1 MVRLDGAG
9 RTGAS
14 RGIDKPVHG
23 PITEW
28 RQGVDAGGDGAA
40 CRGNSAVAGVVLVVE
55 QRVGAARVRAGRG
68 CSQAVLGPVVAVWGR
83 VGAWLNGASV
93 CDRCRGA
100 AEAGVVL
107 VVGSVGAVGDG
118 AQERVEA
125 VDVPG
130 RARVVLVF
138 CCTCAFRAGT

>member
-1 MVRLDGAG
+1 VVRLDGAG

-14 RGIDKPVHG
+14 RGIREAVCG
-23 PITEW
+23 PIAGW
-28 RQGVDAGGDGAA
+28 GQGVDAGGDGAA
-40 CRGNSAVAGVVLVVE
+40 CRGSASVAGVVLVVE
-55 QRVGAARVRAGRG
+55 QGVGAARVRAGRG
-68 CSQAVLGPVVAVWGR
+68 CSQAVLRPVVAVWGR
-83 VGAWLNGASV
+83 VGALLDGAGI

-100 AEAGVVL
+100 TQAGVVL